1 MTPEPSQATV
11 NEMKTLLSAQHSAL
25 WQVTAT
31 VASMIEPI
39 RSAGLDTQAT
49 VITLLVNE
57 VARLTEELRIFV
69 DTHPEMGAPAPP
81 LSGERVN

>member
-1 MTPEPSQATV
+1 MIAQPDPAVIS
-11 NEMKTLLSAQHSAL
+11 EMKSLLSAQHRAL

-39 RSAGLDTQAT
+39 REAGLDTQAT
-49 VITLLVNE
+49 VLALLVNE

-69 DTHPEMGAPAPP
+69 DTHPEMGAPAPTP
-81 LSGERVN
+81 MPVN